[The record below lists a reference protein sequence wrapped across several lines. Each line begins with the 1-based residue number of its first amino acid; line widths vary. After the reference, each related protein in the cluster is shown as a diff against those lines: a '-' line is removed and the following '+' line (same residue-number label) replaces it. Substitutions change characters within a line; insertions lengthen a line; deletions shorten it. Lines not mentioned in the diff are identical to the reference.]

1 MIPECGIIGKCVS
14 SGTCQRNRGTLLIL
28 VYLVGMIDTFVQ
40 LNGLLTA
47 AALVVAFSLLAY
59 IALHNWRNAAA
70 RALCVLL
77 ASVVVVYGGD
87 ILLSRA
93 SRPDTIRFL
102 LRAQWLGIA
111 LVPAA
116 YLHLAQALRL
126 TNSNDYQRWQWLIW
140 AGYISSG
147 LFFVLALSTDLI
159 VWGGVT
165 DGILNQ
171 FRAGPLFWVYVLLL
185 GSSMAW
191 LLRAVLWARRNALTP
206 VLRRRLTRLALTFP
220 APGMGVFPYLA
231 IGESSALVPQS
242 LILLISALV
251 SMSLTVMMTVMV
263 YSIAFQGMPLPD
275 RLIKYDFTRW
285 GLYGPVVGITIIL
298 CIQIVPLLERLL
310 GFPANTLITFA
321 VMIMTV
327 IMPLLISRIR
337 PLLDMLIYRQDRAEI
352 EYLRAL
358 PRNTFTRADLRQLLE
373 NTLIAVCGALRVE
386 TGFVVGPGKDG
397 FTVRA
402 LCGSRQSVKR
412 FVAEHPLM
420 AVMAQLEGLQHHL
433 NGAQALADPFWVC
446 DGFHLLPLRSPD
458 GMFLGALGVADV
470 PGTMESTDVMTAE
483 ARHLITVLAHQIELA
498 LSTVELQERI
508 FDALRGLGPEM
519 QSLQQLTT
527 TLEQATPDSLSALE
541 TEVSL
546 QPQFPQLV
554 KDALTHYWG
563 GPKLSDSPLL
573 GLRTVRRALR
583 DHGGSPTRAL
593 QAVLRQAINNLRP
606 DEQLDPSA
614 QEWLLYNLLELRFLQ
629 GKRIRDV
636 ANHLALSESDVYRK
650 QRIAV
655 EEVAR
660 QLALMEDGEKTLEKT
675 GE

>member
-1 MIPECGIIGKCVS
+1 
-14 SGTCQRNRGTLLIL
+14 
-28 VYLVGMIDTFVQ
+28 MIDLLLQ

-47 AALVVAFSLLAY
+47 AVLVVTFSLLAY
-59 IALHNWRNAAA
+59 ITLHNWRNAAA

-77 ASVVVVYGGD
+77 TSVVVVYGGD
-87 ILLSRA
+87 TLLSRA
-93 SRPDTIRFL
+93 SRPDTIQFL

-116 YLHLAQALRL
+116 YLHLAEALASTSTDRSQHPL
-126 TNSNDYQRWQWLIW
+126 GRWWVS
-140 AGYISSG
+140 AGYVGSG
-147 LFFVLALSTDLI
+147 VFFLLALYTDLI
-159 VWGGVT
+159 VQGGVT
-165 DGILNQ
+165 NGILNQ
-171 FRAGPLFWVYVLLL
+171 FSAGPLFWVYVFLL
-185 GSSMAW
+185 GGSMVW
-191 LLRAVLWARRNALTP
+191 LLRAILAARRNALTP
-206 VLRRRLTRLALTFP
+206 VLRRRLTRLAITFP
-220 APGMGVFPYLA
+220 SPGLGVFPYLA
-231 IGESSALVPQS
+231 VADDTTLLPQS
-242 LILLISALV
+242 FILFISALV
-251 SMSLTVMMTVMV
+251 SIGLMVMV
-263 YSIAFQGMPLPD
+263 TMMAYSIAFQGMPLTD

-285 GLYGPVVGITIIL
+285 GLYGPVVGVTIIL
-298 CIQIVPLLERLL
+298 CIQIVPVLERLL
-310 GFPANTLITFA
+310 GFPEDTLITFA

-327 IMPLLISRIR
+327 IMPVLISRVR
-337 PLLDMLIYRQDRAEI
+337 PVLDALIYRQDRAEI
-352 EYLRAL
+352 EYLRGL

-386 TGFVVGPGKDG
+386 TGFVAGPGNEG

-402 LCGSRQSVKR
+402 LCGSRQDVKR
-412 FVAEHPLM
+412 FVSEHPLTE
-420 AVMAQLEGLQHHL
+420 VMLQLAQLPPYQ
-433 NGAQALADPFWVC
+433 NGALPPAETFWVC
-446 DGFHLLPLRSPD
+446 DGFRLLPLRSPD
-458 GMFLGALGVADV
+458 GLLLGALGVADASV
-470 PGTMESTDVMTAE
+470 SLDSNGVMTAE

-508 FDALRGLGPEM
+508 FDTLRGLGPEM

-527 TLEQATPDSLSALE
+527 RLEQATPASLSTLE
-541 TEVSL
+541 ADVSA

-573 GLRTVRRALR
+573 GLRTVRRGLQ
-583 DHGGSPTRAL
+583 DHGGSATRAL

-636 ANHLALSESDVYRK
+636 ANHLSLSESDVYRK

-660 QLALMEDGEKTLEKT
+660 QLALMEDGVKTDN
-675 GE
+675 